1 MQSMETLA
9 TLAGMLEGELKGI
22 TPGADLFQ
30 NWRRIETDTRRLA
43 EGDVFAAIRGERFD
57 GHDFAGEA
65 ERRGAAA
72 LIVDHPVASALA
84 QFVVRDVREAYGLA
98 AKRWRSRF
106 AVDLTAVVGSNG
118 KTTTTQMLAAIL
130 RERWGEDRM
139 LATEGNFNNEIGVPH
154 MLFKLR
160 FEHRAA
166 VIEAGMNH
174 PGEMARLADWIRPT
188 TVLMTNAQ
196 REHQEF
202 LRSVEAAA
210 HENGLMFAALPETGR
225 AVFPSDDPSASIWA
239 SLARARGVSAVTFAL
254 GREADV
260 WGELLRDGTLRIHAG
275 EGRVFDVKLAIS
287 GVHNARNA
295 VGAAAAALVQ
305 GVDVDSIRRGLEGF
319 RALPGRG
326 ARSVVA
332 HGRLTLIDDS
342 YNANP
347 DSLAASLKM
356 LAEEPGPR
364 MLVMGDMG
372 EIGEAAAARHREAGL
387 LARDLGIE
395 RLWATGELSRE
406 AAAAFGEGGRWF
418 PTRDELAAALLESPL
433 EGTMVVKASHS
444 MGFSK
449 IVEALKKI

>member
-225 AVFPSDDPSASIWA
+225 IVGMPFRDDSSA
-239 SLARARGVSAVTFAL
+239 
-254 GREADV
+254 
-260 WGELLRDGTLRIHAG
+260 
-275 EGRVFDVKLAIS
+275 K
-287 GVHNARNA
+287 ARN
-295 VGAAAAALVQ
+295 
-305 GVDVDSIRRGLEGF
+305 F
-319 RALPGRG
+319 
-326 ARSVVA
+326 
-332 HGRLTLIDDS
+332 
-342 YNANP
+342 
-347 DSLAASLKM
+347 
-356 LAEEPGPR
+356 
-364 MLVMGDMG
+364 
-372 EIGEAAAARHREAGL
+372 
-387 LARDLGIE
+387 
-395 RLWATGELSRE
+395 
-406 AAAAFGEGGRWF
+406 
-418 PTRDELAAALLESPL
+418 
-433 EGTMVVKASHS
+433 
-444 MGFSK
+444 
-449 IVEALKKI
+449 

>member
-1 MQSMETLA
+1 M
-9 TLAGMLEGELKGI
+9 
-22 TPGADLFQ
+22 
-30 NWRRIETDTRRLA
+30 R
-43 EGDVFAAIRGERFD
+43 
-57 GHDFAGEA
+57 
-65 ERRGAAA
+65 
-72 LIVDHPVASALA
+72 
-84 QFVVRDVREAYGLA
+84 
-98 AKRWRSRF
+98 
-106 AVDLTAVVGSNG
+106 
-118 KTTTTQMLAAIL
+118 
-130 RERWGEDRM
+130 
-139 LATEGNFNNEIGVPH
+139 
-154 MLFKLR
+154 
-160 FEHRAA
+160 
-166 VIEAGMNH
+166 
-174 PGEMARLADWIRPT
+174 
-188 TVLMTNAQ
+188 
-196 REHQEF
+196 

-260 WGELLRDGTLRIHAG
+260 WGELLRDGTLRIHAD

-372 EIGEAAAARHREAGL
+372 EIGEAAAARHREAGQ

-418 PTRDELAAALLESPL
+418 RTRDELAAALLESPL